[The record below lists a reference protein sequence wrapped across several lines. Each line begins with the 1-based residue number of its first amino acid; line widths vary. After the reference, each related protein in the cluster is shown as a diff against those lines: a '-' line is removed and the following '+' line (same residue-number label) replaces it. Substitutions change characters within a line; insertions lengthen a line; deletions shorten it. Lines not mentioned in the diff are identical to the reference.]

1 MPVSQSKLAWLTPN
15 LRILWI
21 LACSFW
27 LCGSIVANP
36 IIYTLVPSPS
46 RYEIRQYRVRRTLV
60 KIECSV
66 KRRWGAS
73 LNSTS
78 CFYLWNRRYSFL
90 LMPDE
95 ERLGGQVCLD
105 WWSWFVVAKNMSRNC
120 WKVERRKG
128 NRKHFWRA
136 KTSLRSYVTVIIQT
150 SWYSYKYRHIFS
162 FSRQRIVYRYNASDV
177 NWLQFFTISAH
188 NLPSLK

>member
-1 MPVSQSKLAWLTPN
+1 MPVSQWKLAWLTPN
-15 LRILWI
+15 LEILWI
-21 LACSFW
+21 
-27 LCGSIVANP
+27 
-36 IIYTLVPSPS
+36 YRLVPIPS

-60 KIECSV
+60 KIECFV
-66 KRRWGAS
+66 KRRRWGAS
-73 LNSTS
+73 LNSTW

-90 LMPDE
+90 VMPDE

-136 KTSLRSYVTVIIQT
+136 KTSLRSYVTVMIQT
-150 SWYSYKYRHIFS
+150 PWYSYKYRHIFS